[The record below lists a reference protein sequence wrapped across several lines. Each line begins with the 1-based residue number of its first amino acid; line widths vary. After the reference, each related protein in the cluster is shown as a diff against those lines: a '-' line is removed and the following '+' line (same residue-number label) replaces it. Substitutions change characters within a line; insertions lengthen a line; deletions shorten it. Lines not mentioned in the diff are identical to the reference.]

1 MVINKIIDFK
11 DPKLS
16 QDLQTI
22 EASRTVIF
30 NNLNKFLTKVFSII
44 F

>member
-16 QDLQTI
+16 QDLQMI
-22 EASRTVIF
+22 EASRTMIF

>member
-1 MVINKIIDFK
+1 MVNTKIIDFK

-22 EASRTVIF
+22 EASRTMIF

>member
-1 MVINKIIDFK
+1 MVNIKIIDFR

-16 QDLQTI
+16 EDLQSI
-22 EASRTVIF
+22 EASRTMVF

>member
-1 MVINKIIDFK
+1 MVNTKIIDFK

-22 EASRTVIF
+22 EASRTMIF
-30 NNLNKFLTKVFSII
+30 NNLNKFLTKAFSII

>member
-22 EASRTVIF
+22 EASRTMIF